1 MECEC
6 TPAPTKILDS
16 VTGGVHERKKS
27 TLFTTSAFIRRA
39 NRDNSLLISIK
50 ESKTGMKK
58 YMAYGIGAA
67 LVDTEIKVQDAELTQ
82 MNIEKGLMT
91 LVDEDRRQELL
102 NHLEGHLV
110 KASHAS
116 GGSAGNS
123 MIATALFGGPT
134 FMSCKVASDND
145 GDIYIADLEAAG
157 VDHCL
162 NGERASG
169 TTGKCL
175 VLITPDAERS
185 MNTFLGISETLS
197 TEQLDEAAIADSDYV
212 YIEGYLVTSPTGRAA
227 AIKAREIAEAAGV
240 KTALSFSDP
249 GMVEFFRDGI
259 SEIIGERLDLVFCN
273 EDEALGWAQ
282 SDNLDVAVD
291 KLKEVAN
298 TFVITRG
305 GDGALTFDGTEL
317 AEIPPT
323 VVTAV
328 DTNGAGD
335 MFAGAFLYA
344 ITRGEDF
351 PTAGR
356 FASMAAANV
365 VANYGPRL
373 ATDKYGALRKE
384 FFSE

>member
-1 MECEC
+1 M
-6 TPAPTKILDS
+6 TK
-16 VTGGVHERKKS
+16 RKYDVFGMGNAMVDVVFEAS
-27 TLFTTSAFIRRA
+27 DEFIA
-39 NRDNSLLISIK
+39 K
-50 ESKTGMKK
+50 H
-58 YMAYGIGAA
+58 
-67 LVDTEIKVQDAELTQ
+67 EIK
-82 MNIEKGLMT
+82 KGLMT
-91 LVDEDRRQELL
+91 LVDEARRSELL
-102 NHLEGHLV
+102 DHLEGHLV

-123 MIATALFGGPT
+123 MIATAQFGGPT
-134 FMSCKVASDND
+134 FMSCKVANDSD

-157 VDHCL
+157 VDHCFK
-162 NGERASG
+162 GDRGTG

-185 MNTFLGISETLS
+185 MSTFLGISETLS
-197 TEQLDEAAIADSDYV
+197 TEQLDAEAIRASEYL

-259 SEIIGERLDLVFCN
+259 AEIIGNRLDLVFCN

-282 SDNLDVAVD
+282 TDSLGVAVE
-291 KLKEVAN
+291 KMKEVAE

-305 GDGALTFDGTEL
+305 GEGALTFDGQEL
-317 AEIPPT
+317 AEIPPHK
-323 VVTAV
+323 VAAV

-351 PTAGR
+351 PSAGR
-356 FASMAAANV
+356 FASLAAGKV

-373 ATDKYGALRKE
+373 PAADYEVLRRE
-384 FFSE
+384 FFDQ

>member
-1 MECEC
+1 
-6 TPAPTKILDS
+6 
-16 VTGGVHERKKS
+16 
-27 TLFTTSAFIRRA
+27 
-39 NRDNSLLISIK
+39 
-50 ESKTGMKK
+50 MKK
-58 YMAYGIGAA
+58 YVAYGIGAA
-67 LVDTEIKVQDAELTQ
+67 LVDTEIKVLDAELVQ
-82 MNIEKGLMT
+82 MNVEKGLMT
-91 LVDEDRRQELL
+91 LVDEARRHELL
-102 NHLEGHLV
+102 DHLEGHLV

-123 MIATALFGGPT
+123 MIATAQFGGPT
-134 FMSCKVASDND
+134 FMSCKVANDSD

-162 NGERASG
+162 KSDRAPG

-197 TEQLDEAAIADSDYV
+197 TEQLDAQAIAASEYV

-259 SEIIGERLDLVFCN
+259 TEIIGTRLDLVFCN

-282 SDNLDVAVD
+282 SDNMDVAVER
-291 KLKEVAN
+291 LKAIAE

-305 GDGALTFDGTEL
+305 GEGALTFDGNEL
-317 AEIPPT
+317 AIIPPHK
-323 VVTAV
+323 VQAV

-356 FASMAAANV
+356 FASLAAGKI

-373 ATDKYGALRKE
+373 PAADYGALRRE
-384 FFSE
+384 FFGD

>member
-1 MECEC
+1 
-6 TPAPTKILDS
+6 
-16 VTGGVHERKKS
+16 
-27 TLFTTSAFIRRA
+27 
-39 NRDNSLLISIK
+39 
-50 ESKTGMKK
+50 MKK
-58 YMAYGIGAA
+58 YVAYGIGAA
-67 LVDTEIKVQDAELTQ
+67 LVDTEIKVKDSELAQ

-91 LVDEDRRQELL
+91 LVDEQRRRELL
-102 NHLEGHLV
+102 AHLEGHLV
-110 KASHAS
+110 KANHAS

-123 MIATALFGGPT
+123 MIATAQFGGPT
-134 FMSCKVASDND
+134 FMSCKVANDAD

-162 NGERASG
+162 RGNRSAG

-197 TEQLDEAAIADSDYV
+197 IEQLDAAAIAASEYV
-212 YIEGYLVTSPTGRAA
+212 YLEGYLVTSPTGLAA
-227 AIKAREIAEAAGV
+227 AVRTREIAEASGV

-249 GMVEFFRDGI
+249 GMVAHFRDGMAQ
-259 SEIIGERLDLVFCN
+259 IIGQRLDLIFCN

-282 SDNLDVAVD
+282 SDDIEVAVK
-291 KLKEVAN
+291 KLKEIAR

-305 GDGALTFDGTEL
+305 GEGALTFDGQSL
-317 AEIPPT
+317 ATIPPHK
-323 VVTAV
+323 VEAV

-344 ITRGEDF
+344 ISRGEDF

-356 FASMAAANV
+356 FASLAAGKI

-373 ATDKYGALRKE
+373 PAAEYGALRRE
-384 FFSE
+384 FFGA

>member
-1 MECEC
+1 
-6 TPAPTKILDS
+6 
-16 VTGGVHERKKS
+16 
-27 TLFTTSAFIRRA
+27 
-39 NRDNSLLISIK
+39 
-50 ESKTGMKK
+50 MKK
-58 YMAYGIGAA
+58 YVAYGIGAA
-67 LVDTEIKVQDAELTQ
+67 LVDTEIKVLDTELAQ

-91 LVDEDRRQELL
+91 LVDEARRRELL
-102 NHLEGHLV
+102 DQLAGHLV

-123 MIATALFGGPT
+123 MIATAQFGGPT
-134 FMSCKVASDND
+134 FMSCKVANDRD

-162 NGERASG
+162 KSDRATG

-197 TEQLDEAAIADSDYV
+197 TDQLDAQAIAASEYV

-227 AIKAREIAEAAGV
+227 AIRAREIAEAAGV
-240 KTALSFSDP
+240 KTALSFSHP

-259 SEIIGERLDLVFCN
+259 TAMIGTRLDLVFCN

-282 SDNLDVAVD
+282 SDNLDVAVE
-291 KLKEVAN
+291 KLKAIAN

-305 GDGALTFDGTEL
+305 GQGALTFDGNEL
-317 AEIPPT
+317 AKIPPHK
-323 VVTAV
+323 VQAV

-356 FASMAAANV
+356 FASLAAGKI

-373 ATDKYGALRKE
+373 PAAEYGALRRE
-384 FFSE
+384 FFGD

>member
-1 MECEC
+1 M
-6 TPAPTKILDS
+6 
-16 VTGGVHERKKS
+16 V
-27 TLFTTSAFIRRA
+27 
-39 NRDNSLLISIK
+39 
-50 ESKTGMKK
+50 KK
-58 YMAYGIGAA
+58 YVAYGIGAA
-67 LVDTEIKVQDAELTQ
+67 LVDTEIKVQDADLSQ
-82 MNIEKGLMT
+82 MEVEKGLMT
-91 LVDEDRRQELL
+91 LVDENRQRELL
-102 NHLEGHLV
+102 DHLQGHLV
-110 KASHAS
+110 KANHAS

-123 MIATALFGGPT
+123 MIAAAQFGGPT
-134 FMSCKVASDND
+134 FMSCKVANDSD

-162 NGERASG
+162 KAERDAG

-197 TEQLDEAAIADSDYV
+197 TEQLDAEAIAASEYV
-212 YIEGYLVTSPTGRAA
+212 YLEGYLVTSPTGRAA

-259 SEIIGERLDLVFCN
+259 TEIIGDRLNLIFCN

-282 SDNLDVAVD
+282 SDSLSVAVER
-291 KLKEVAN
+291 LKAIAD

-305 GDGALTFDGTEL
+305 SEGALAFDGSVL
-317 AEIPPT
+317 VEIPAHRT
-323 VVTAV
+323 DAI

-344 ITRGEDF
+344 ITKGEGF
-351 PTAGR
+351 PRAGR
-356 FASMAAANV
+356 FASLAAAKV
-365 VANYGPRL
+365 VAHYGPRL
-373 ATDKYGALRKE
+373 PAAEYQALRKE

>member
-1 MECEC
+1 
-6 TPAPTKILDS
+6 
-16 VTGGVHERKKS
+16 
-27 TLFTTSAFIRRA
+27 
-39 NRDNSLLISIK
+39 
-50 ESKTGMKK
+50 MKK
-58 YMAYGIGAA
+58 YKAYGIGAA
-67 LVDTEIKVQDAELTQ
+67 LVDTEIKVQDRELAQ
-82 MNIEKGLMT
+82 MNVEKGLMT
-91 LVDEDRRQELL
+91 LVDQDRRGELL
-102 NHLEGHLV
+102 GHLEGHLV

-123 MIATALFGGPT
+123 MIASAQFGGPT
-134 FMSCKVASDND
+134 FMSCKVANDAD

-162 NGERASG
+162 NGERAAG

-197 TEQLDEAAIADSDYV
+197 TEQLDATAIADSEYL

-227 AIKAREIAEAAGV
+227 AVKAREIAEAAGV
-240 KTALSFSDP
+240 KTSLSFSDP
-249 GMVEFFRDGI
+249 GMVEFFRDGMA
-259 SEIIGERLDLVFCN
+259 EIIGERVDLVFCN
-273 EDEALGWAQ
+273 EAEALGWAQ
-282 SDNLDVAVD
+282 SDNLEVAVE
-291 KLKEVAN
+291 KLKQVAN
-298 TFVITRG
+298 SFVITRG
-305 GDGALTFDGTEL
+305 AEGALTFDGTEHSD
-317 AEIPPT
+317 IPPHR
-323 VVTAV
+323 VHAV

-356 FASMAAANV
+356 FASLAAGKI

-373 ATDKYGALRKE
+373 PAEEYPALRTE
-384 FFSE
+384 FFGD

>member
-1 MECEC
+1 
-6 TPAPTKILDS
+6 
-16 VTGGVHERKKS
+16 
-27 TLFTTSAFIRRA
+27 
-39 NRDNSLLISIK
+39 
-50 ESKTGMKK
+50 MKK
-58 YMAYGIGAA
+58 YKAYGIGAA
-67 LVDTEIKVQDAELTQ
+67 LVDTEIKVLDAELKQ

-91 LVDEDRRQELL
+91 LVDEQRRQELL
-102 NHLEGHLV
+102 AHLDGHLV

-123 MIATALFGGPT
+123 MIATAQFGGRT
-134 FMSCKVASDND
+134 FMSCKVANDSD

-157 VDHCL
+157 VDHCF
-162 NGERASG
+162 NGDRAEG

-185 MNTFLGISETLS
+185 MNTYLGISETLS
-197 TEQLDEAAIADSDYV
+197 TEQLDAEAIAASEYV

-227 AIKAREIAEAAGV
+227 AVKAREIAESCGV

-259 SEIIGERLDLVFCN
+259 AEIIGDRVDLVFCN

-282 SDNLDVAVD
+282 SDSLDVAVE
-291 KLKEVAN
+291 KIKEVAR

-305 GDGALTFDGTEL
+305 ADGALTFDGAEI
-317 AEIPPT
+317 AEIPPHR
-323 VVTAV
+323 VEAV

-356 FASMAAANV
+356 FASLAAGKV

-373 ATDKYGALRKE
+373 PAADYVALRRE
-384 FFSE
+384 FFAD

>member
-1 MECEC
+1 
-6 TPAPTKILDS
+6 
-16 VTGGVHERKKS
+16 
-27 TLFTTSAFIRRA
+27 
-39 NRDNSLLISIK
+39 
-50 ESKTGMKK
+50 MKK
-58 YMAYGIGAA
+58 YKAYGIGAA
-67 LVDTEIKVQDAELTQ
+67 LVDTEIKVVDAELEE
-82 MNIEKGLMT
+82 MNVEKGLMT
-91 LVDEDRRQELL
+91 LVDEERRNQLL
-102 NHLEGHLV
+102 DHLCGHLV

-123 MIATALFGGPT
+123 MIATAQFGGPT
-134 FMSCKVASDND
+134 FMSCKVSDDED

-157 VDHCL
+157 VDHCF
-162 NGERASG
+162 NGTRAAG

-185 MNTFLGISETLS
+185 MNTYLGISETLS
-197 TEQLDEAAIADSDYV
+197 TEELDAEAIADSEYV
-212 YIEGYLVTSPTGRAA
+212 YLEGYLVTSPTGRAA

-259 SEIIGERLDLVFCN
+259 AEMIGERVNLIFCN

-282 SDNLDVAVD
+282 TDNLDVAVER
-291 KLKEVAN
+291 LKTTADC
-298 TFVITRG
+298 FVVTRG
-305 GDGALTFDGTEL
+305 SEGALTYDGHTL
-317 AEIPPT
+317 TEIPPHK
-323 VVTAV
+323 VMAV

-344 ITRGEDF
+344 ITRGEDY

-356 FASMAAANV
+356 FASLAAGKV

-373 ATDKYGALRKE
+373 PAADYSALRKE
-384 FFSE
+384 FFGD